1 MLKLRL
7 FYGPFYGIVLTILCS
22 LASVSVALAAEQP
35 IRVGITISLSG
46 DYAELGQ
53 DELDGVLMWVD
64 DINRRA
70 GLLGRKV
77 VIVYYD
83 DKSSPKESAKL
94 YQRLI
99 VKDKVDL
106 LLGPYGS
113 DITYAASEVAAAN
126 NFPMVAT
133 GAASSRIWNRGLK
146 GIYQI
151 DAPANGY
158 MDLSL
163 ALAKDKGAKRVA
175 LVYANSEFPR
185 AVAKGAKASA
195 EKYGMELVFM
205 QMYPNEDV
213 DFNRIV
219 QQMRTAKPDVVI
231 GGTYFDDS
239 VALVRALCKA
249 DMKPKMVALT
259 VGPALHEFGEKLGSN
274 ANGIMGAVAWMRGA
288 KIPLAYDF
296 AYRYKE
302 RYGRNPPAAAAYG
315 YGGGQ
320 VLEAGVRLAGS
331 LDKAAISEHL
341 GTMTFRSVL
350 GHYHVGGTGK
360 QAAKKA
366 YTMQWQDGHRRL
378 VLPARIAEST
388 AVYPLKACSER

>member
-1 MLKLRL
+1 
-7 FYGPFYGIVLTILCS
+7 VLS
-22 LASVSVALAAEQP
+22 RS
-35 IRVGITISLSG
+35 
-46 DYAELGQ
+46 
-53 DELDGVLMWVD
+53 
-64 DINRRA
+64 
-70 GLLGRKV
+70 GRKV
-77 VIVYYD
+77 VIVHYD
-83 DKSSPKESAKL
+83 DKSSPATSAKL

-133 GAASSRIWNRGLK
+133 GAASNRIWDRGLK

-151 DAPANGY
+151 DAPATGY
-158 MDLSL
+158 MDMSL

-185 AVAKGAKASA
+185 AVAKGVRASI
-195 EKYGMELVFM
+195 EKYGMELVYVEK
-205 QMYPNEDV
+205 YPHKNI

-239 VALVRALCKA
+239 VALVQAICKA

-259 VGPALHEFGEKLGSN
+259 VGPALQEFSEKLGGA

-296 AYRYKE
+296 AFRYKE
-302 RYGRNPPAAAAYG
+302 KYGRNPPAAAAYG

-331 LDKAAISEHL
+331 LDKAAISEQL
-341 GTMTFRSVL
+341 RTMTFRSVL
-350 GHYHVGGTGK
+350 GHYHVGDRG
-360 QAAKKA
+360 QQLAKKA
-366 YTMQWQDGHRRL
+366 YTMQWQDGHRQM
-378 VLPARIAEST
+378 VLPARISQST

>member
-1 MLKLRL
+1 MLKLRP
-7 FYGPFYGIVLTILCS
+7 FYGPFYGIVLTILCG
-22 LASVSVALAAEQP
+22 LASVSVASAAEQP
-35 IRVGITISLSG
+35 IRVGITTSLSG
-46 DYAELGQ
+46 EYAELGQ
-53 DELDGVLMWVD
+53 DELDGVKMWAE

-77 VIVYYD
+77 VIVHYD
-83 DKSSPKESAKL
+83 DKSSPKTSAKL

-99 VKDKVDL
+99 VQDKVDL

-133 GAASSRIWNRGLK
+133 GAASSRIWERGLK

-151 DAPANGY
+151 DAPASGY

-185 AVAKGAKASA
+185 AVAKGVRASVA
-195 EKYGMELVFM
+195 KYGMDLIFV
-205 QMYPNEDV
+205 QMYAHKNT

-239 VALVRALCKA
+239 VALVKALCKA

-259 VGPALHEFGEKLGSN
+259 VGPALHEFSDQLGSA

-296 AYRYKE
+296 AFRYKKK
-302 RYGRNPPAAAAYG
+302 YGRNPPAAAAYG

-331 LDKAAISEHL
+331 LDKAAISAEL

-350 GHYHVGGTGK
+350 GNYHVVDTGK
-360 QAAKKA
+360 QVSKKA

-378 VLPARIAEST
+378 VLPERIAESA

>member
-1 MLKLRL
+1 MLKLR
-7 FYGPFYGIVLTILCS
+7 PFYGILLTILCS

-35 IRVGITISLSG
+35 IRVGITTSLSG
-46 DYAELGQ
+46 EYAELGL
-53 DELDGVLMWVD
+53 DELNGVKMWAE

-77 VIVYYD
+77 VIVHYD
-83 DKSSPKESAKL
+83 DKSSPETSARL

-133 GAASSRIWNRGLK
+133 GAASNRIWDRGLK

-151 DAPANGY
+151 DAPATSY
-158 MDLSL
+158 MDLPL
-163 ALAKDKGAKRVA
+163 ALARDKGAKRVA

-185 AVAKGAKASA
+185 AVAKGARTSI
-195 EKYGMELVFM
+195 EKYGMELVFVE
-205 QMYPNEDV
+205 MYPHKSI
-213 DFNRIV
+213 DFNKTVR
-219 QQMRTAKPDVVI
+219 QMSTAKPDVVI

-239 VALVRALCKA
+239 VALVRAMCKA

-259 VGPALHEFGEKLGSN
+259 VGPALYEFSDQLGSA

-296 AYRYKE
+296 AFRYKE

-331 LDKAAISEHL
+331 LDKAAISEQL

-350 GHYHVGGTGK
+350 GHYRVGATGK
-360 QAAKKA
+360 QMAKKS
-366 YTMQWQDGHRRL
+366 YTMQWQDGHRRM
-378 VLPARIAEST
+378 VLPERISEST
-388 AVYPLKACSER
+388 TVYPLKACSER